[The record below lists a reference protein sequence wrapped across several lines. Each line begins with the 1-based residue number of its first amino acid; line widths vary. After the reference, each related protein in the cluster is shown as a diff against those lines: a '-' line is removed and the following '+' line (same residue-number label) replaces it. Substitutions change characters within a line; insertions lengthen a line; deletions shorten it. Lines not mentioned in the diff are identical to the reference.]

1 MKFKWLAFMLSVALL
16 AVLAGCGNS
25 KDQDKAEK
33 KEKPATENY
42 AEKVKEN
49 PVVTIT
55 MENDKKIEIELEPKV
70 APNTVANFIALAND
84 GTYDGLIFHRVIPG
98 FMIQGGDP
106 DGTGMGGPG
115 YAIKGEFSNNQ
126 FENNMK
132 HERGVISMARSQSN
146 DSAGSQFF
154 IMVAETAS
162 LDGDYAA
169 FGKVTSGMD
178 EVDEIVGT
186 KTDGSDKPLKEQKMK
201 SVTVDTKGFDYPKSE
216 VIK

>member
-33 KEKPATENY
+33 AEKLATENY
-42 AEKVKEN
+42 AEKVKGN

-201 SVTVDTKGFDYPKSE
+201 SVTVDTKGFDYPKPE